1 MKTIIIVS
9 AIMLCVFSAGLAIRY
24 NLNASSAQKDLN
36 QERFNRMTSEEG
48 LEKANARIS
57 SLEAELART
66 QSKVKGVEKAL
77 EQANAVNDDLKG
89 RLDKASEYK
98 DKLDAK
104 IKELEQLA
112 GPAPAKAAASNSA
125 ASQ

>member
-24 NLNASSAQKDLN
+24 NLNASNAQKDLN
-36 QERFNRMTSEEG
+36 QERFNRMTAEEG

-77 EQANAVNDDLKG
+77 EQANAVNGDLKG
-89 RLDKASEYK
+89 RMEKALEYR

-112 GPAPAKAAASNSA
+112 GPAPAKAAAS
-125 ASQ
+125 Q